1 MLPLYV
7 GCIIIIHY
15 TYCRIRHSCQLPY
28 IQSLPSADNI
38 NTWFHSQ
45 CMVGSRDHY
54 IVAVRYWWRKP
65 EKSTDLP
72 QVTDTLYHILL
83 YRVHLDMSGIRTHT
97 DCIGSWKSNY
107 HTIMPMMAPFAGS
120 VLLIFI
126 KCSVLYWFR
135 SCFYLSCVP
144 NVASVS
150 GLFIRYCPY

>member
-1 MLPLYV
+1 MWDVSLLY
-7 GCIIIIHY
+7 IIHIAEFATAVCY
-15 TYCRIRHSCQLPY
+15 HIFNRCPVLTISTPGFTL
-28 IQSLPSADNI
+28 S
-38 NTWFHSQ
+38 
-45 CMVGSRDHY
+45 CMVGSGDHY

-72 QVTDTLYHILL
+72 QVTDTLYHLML

-150 GLFIRYCPY
+150 GLSIRYCPY